1 MSSCD
6 SISTSK
12 AKLWFYSEF
21 FELLTLCVTSYD
33 KILIVGDFNI
43 HVDNKSDRKAV
54 EFVEVLHSFSFTQH
68 VNGPTHNKEHTLDLI
83 ISYGVNVNVNE
94 ITDLAISDHF
104 CLFFDCKINI
114 QFHPKEKIIRKR
126 FFRARSHE
134 NTYYITPKK
143 KRKLVVLIRKN
154 GLWRLYATRIF
165 GVHIIRSFRVHMIRN
180 LLACI

>member
-12 AKLWFYSEF
+12 AKLWFISEF

-33 KILIVGDFNI
+33 KILIGGDFNI

-104 CLFFDCKINI
+104 CLF
-114 QFHPKEKIIRKR
+114 
-126 FFRARSHE
+126 
-134 NTYYITPKK
+134 
-143 KRKLVVLIRKN
+143 LIVK
-154 GLWRLYATRIF
+154 
-165 GVHIIRSFRVHMIRN
+165 
-180 LLACI
+180 